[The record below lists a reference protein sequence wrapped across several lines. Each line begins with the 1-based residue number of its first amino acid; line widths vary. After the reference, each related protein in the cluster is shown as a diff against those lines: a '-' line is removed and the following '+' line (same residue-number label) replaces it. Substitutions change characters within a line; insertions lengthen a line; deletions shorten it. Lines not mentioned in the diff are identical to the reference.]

1 MKTKQLEWEQNGSG
15 DWEAFGFFGCFQV
28 VESES
33 GEGFTASLNDSN
45 DYDGFDSQ
53 DFASVDEAKAYC
65 QSLLE
70 KQVEGALKFLDWSG
84 KKSLKEWANWLGMGV
99 VVDYNGRGLASLQR
113 LVIGDR
119 VIPFNQPV
127 KAWRLAERGDIMF
140 IPQEFIDFNGDWTTS
155 LILPDGWE
163 TKGENK

>member
-1 MKTKQLEWEQNGSG
+1 MKTKQLQWEQNGNG
-15 DWEAFGFFGCFQV
+15 DWEAFGFFECFQV

-84 KKSLKEWANWLGMGV
+84 KKSLKEWANIFGMYFCVDEDGDGMACENEPYLGKGC
-99 VVDYNGRGLASLQR
+99 DFWFPDAFGES
-113 LVIGDR
+113 IT
-119 VIPFNQPV
+119 IPS
-127 KAWRLAERGDIMF
+127 K
-140 IPQEFIDFNGDWTTS
+140 FIDFNGDWTTS
-155 LILPDGWE
+155 LTLPDVWE
-163 TKGENK
+163 SENHKA